1 MRASPGVVCCLC
13 AVAAALAA
21 PGPDS
26 GGSAGRARAH
36 RAGTL
41 TTTSPPSLAVPIA
54 DSVRWTSV
62 PRADRYRVIVYD
74 AAGTVL
80 LDASTRDTA
89 VALPAGLGRAG
100 PAMHWS
106 RVEARTGWDRW
117 VESEWA
123 SFTVGR

>member
-1 MRASPGVVCCLC
+1 MKASPGVVCCLC
-13 AVAAALAA
+13 AAAAALAA
-21 PGPDS
+21 APAS
-26 GGSAGRARAH
+26 GGSAGRARTH

-41 TTTSPPSLAVPIA
+41 TTTPPPSLAVPIA

-62 PRADRYRVIVYD
+62 PLADRYRVIVYD

-89 VALPAGLGRAG
+89 VGLPAGLGRAG
-100 PAMHWS
+100 PATYWS

-117 VESEWA
+117 VQSEWA